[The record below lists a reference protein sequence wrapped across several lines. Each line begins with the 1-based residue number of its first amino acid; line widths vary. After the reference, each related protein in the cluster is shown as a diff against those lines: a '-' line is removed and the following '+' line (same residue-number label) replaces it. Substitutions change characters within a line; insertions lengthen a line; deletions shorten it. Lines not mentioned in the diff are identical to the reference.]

1 MHEEVPE
8 GRDRITELK
17 YERIQLQQKTFTKWM
32 NAFLEK
38 SNNLVTNIFQDLAD
52 GVSLLKLLEEI
63 TGEKIGNARK
73 KIIVIL
79 NCFLKT
85 ITNKLKQINCI
96 IVSNKFCF

>member
-17 YERIQLQQKTFTKWM
+17 YERIHLQQKTFTKWM

-38 SNNLVTNIFQDLAD
+38 SNNPVTNIFEDLAD

-73 KIIVIL
+73 SSFQNSYLDFYRFPKYVFIW
-79 NCFLKT
+79 
-85 ITNKLKQINCI
+85 
-96 IVSNKFCF
+96 

>member
-1 MHEEVPE
+1 MIYFEYKEMHEEVPE

-38 SNNLVTNIFQDLAD
+38 SNNSVTNIFEDLAD

-73 KIIVIL
+73 NLNSIFLCLKIIKLPI
-79 NCFLKT
+79 T
-85 ITNKLKQINCI
+85 IKVYCI
-96 IVSNKFCF
+96 